1 MSKKRKTSL
10 SRKDKGGARKSRSKG
25 RKVRRSKSAL
35 KQEDN
40 GGENRG
46 ARKSSSRGRKGKK
59 RKNSLRRKGKGGDSQ
74 ESREAR
80 SRGRK
85 GKRSKSN
92 LRKND
97 KGVDDGKDRRKGK
110 SKGRKGRSKS
120 KGHSR
125 PRTKS
130 RLAYSQTVKNDF
142 RAPLVMAGTFK
153 EDKSKMK
160 STLNDSLTLHIGLLS
175 DLDRRGVEA
184 EIENMERRR
193 RRVKR
198 VRRVGGAGWCFS
210 IFFCS

>member
-1 MSKKRKTSL
+1 MSKKRKTTL
-10 SRKDKGGARKSRSKG
+10 RRTEKGGTRKNRSKG
-25 RKVRRSKSAL
+25 RKAKRSKSAL
-35 KQEDN
+35 KQEDE
-40 GGENRG
+40 GAEKRGE
-46 ARKSSSRGRKGKK
+46 RKISSRGRKGKK
-59 RKNSLRRKGKGGDSQ
+59 RKSSLRRKGKGGENQ
-74 ESREAR
+74 ESREGR

-97 KGVDDGKDRRKGK
+97 KGVDDGKDTRKSR

-142 RAPLVMAGTFK
+142 RAPLSMAGTFK

-160 STLNDSLTLHIGLLS
+160 STLNDSLTLHIGLFS
-175 DLDRRGVEA
+175 DLDQRGVEV

-193 RRVKR
+193 RR

-210 IFFCS
+210 ILFCS